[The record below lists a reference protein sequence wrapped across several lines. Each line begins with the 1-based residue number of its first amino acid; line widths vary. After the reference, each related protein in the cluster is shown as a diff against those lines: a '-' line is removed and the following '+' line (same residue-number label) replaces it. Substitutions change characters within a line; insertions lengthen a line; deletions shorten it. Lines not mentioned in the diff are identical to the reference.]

1 MRGRIGG
8 DWRKE
13 IFQRGWNSGFG
24 EGRKFCNL
32 KILKKVIIF
41 LHNANLLLKKYKV
54 KRKVAYWRLSF

>member
-32 KILKKVIIF
+32 KILKRYNF
-41 LHNANLLLKKYKV
+41 LAQRKFITKKI
-54 KRKVAYWRLSF
+54 